1 MESMRQQII
10 SRMIQKELGN
20 AFLREGW
27 NLFGG
32 AMITVTKVNVT
43 KDMAVCKVFLSLF
56 NTKDKD
62 ALLVLI
68 KHHGKDLRFQL
79 GQQLRN
85 QLRIIPEL
93 QFFEDDSLDYIEK
106 IDTLLKT

>member
-1 MESMRQQII
+1 MESMRQQKI

-20 AFLREGW
+20 AFLHEGR

-32 AMITVTKVNVT
+32 AMITVTKVTVT
-43 KDMAVCKVFLSLF
+43 KDLAVSKVYLSLF
-56 NTKDKD
+56 NTKDKL
-62 ALLVLI
+62 ALLNLI
-68 KHHGKDLRFQL
+68 RHHGKDLRYQL
-79 GQQLRN
+79 GQQLHN